1 MFLEAYTHTVADLK
15 RQTEITELD
24 APRRLPPQEL
34 DARLAV
40 LQAKILPLKIQGRLE
55 PSHHLI
61 NSVCQMVDDQRIR
74 YIPWSACTTRAQEI
88 NSVREVT
95 AMKVWQPDKSGVIK
109 QVSQGPDLQASTC
122 NELDVMQALRR
133 RGIAY
138 AVGQLMSFSSHELLI
153 SLLFDELQREP
164 QPGFHAVSLGQI
176 AQADR
181 EIHVKLGELTRG
193 GLSPGPAGE
202 LPLDIHV
209 REVLR
214 SPAVMWLLMPKQK
227 QGSSPPSSSV
237 VTPSAKG
244 EPKPKRKQ
252 KRKKKTDGAADADSP
267 EGESPAKK
275 RRVPMPKQLL
285 EGSPDDPEGNPL
297 CFGYSLKTCKADF
310 HSDVNNDAR
319 FHNWIVPLSR
329 FAQGGIWEEQEGG
342 PVTKFARG
350 RHRPGA
356 VLDVGA
362 GPVELPSHCLH
373 CVLPWTGTRCVLVA
387 FVPASLER
395 LKPTD
400 KTFMSTMGF
409 YMPHAGVDSEVA
421 RSVWRETMEQ
431 RDKHWLR
438 GPFSF
443 EQMDEKYNGTW
454 IASKRFGV
462 VQGEKTRAVDDLS
475 EFLGPFS
482 FEQMD
487 EKYNGTWIASK
498 RFGVVQGEK
507 TRAVDDLSEF
517 LVNAS
522 VTETDKV
529 ILDAVDNIVATARF
543 LVGS

>member
-1 MFLEAYTHTVADLK
+1 MASMIDSEAFFASRCERAGLPKPVVEKLRELGWATYATFAFCVLDQNDEKAWETKIIQPVLGADLTHAARLRRMFLEAYTHTVADLK

-109 QVSQGPDLQASTC
+109 QVSPGPDLQASTC

-202 LPLDIHV
+202 LPLDIHLC
-209 REVLR
+209 EVLR

-252 KRKKKTDGAADADSP
+252 KRKKKTDGAADAGSP

-297 CFGYSLKTCKADF
+297 CFGYSLKTCK
-310 HSDVNNDAR
+310 
-319 FHNWIVPLSR
+319 
-329 FAQGGIWEEQEGG
+329 
-342 PVTKFARG
+342 VT
-350 RHRPGA
+350 GA
-356 VLDVGA
+356 KCGKGLHKCCLCYGAHPMLDC
-362 GPVELPSHCLH
+362 PRRKS
-373 CVLPWTGTRCVLVA
+373 
-387 FVPASLER
+387 S
-395 LKPTD
+395 
-400 KTFMSTMGF
+400 
-409 YMPHAGVDSEVA
+409 
-421 RSVWRETMEQ
+421 
-431 RDKHWLR
+431 
-438 GPFSF
+438 
-443 EQMDEKYNGTW
+443 
-454 IASKRFGV
+454 
-462 VQGEKTRAVDDLS
+462 
-475 EFLGPFS
+475 
-482 FEQMD
+482 
-487 EKYNGTWIASK
+487 
-498 RFGVVQGEK
+498 
-507 TRAVDDLSEF
+507 
-517 LVNAS
+517 
-522 VTETDKV
+522 
-529 ILDAVDNIVATARF
+529 
-543 LVGS
+543 